1 MRSLPRLSPTAAL
14 LLAAP
19 GVVLAFWGLLFGA
32 GGIAPGSAALIA
44 VGTAVPA
51 AIALGMVALGRWPW
65 SRPEPL
71 LIVAVGG
78 LAAFAV
84 VAALSALWSL
94 SPTRSV
100 ADAILAAAY
109 LGALL
114 LGALLGPALRRPGT
128 AIAAGLTAVAT
139 LASVWALVARSFDV
153 TTGVSLSPRLSGTL
167 TLPNALAILALAGI
181 FGGLALTVH
190 RSPRLRALGG
200 GVAGANALA
209 LVLTSSRSGLGLAVV
224 GVIALLLVMP
234 AAPRMRIIGPFTMV
248 PAIALGFR
256 TATWDTFTA
265 FEQTLTP
272 AGWGLM
278 LATIVAVAL
287 GAGIA
292 AALPLAIPAFRP
304 DGPAGRASRRT
315 LAGAGVVVVLLLLAV
330 VVRAGGPS
338 GTVDAVREGFSAPVG
353 QSGVRIGL
361 GSNLRDHWWGT
372 AWNGFAAS
380 PLQGDG
386 AGTFRI
392 LEQTTSTPSYV
403 TDSAHNTILEALA
416 GTGLIGGIPFIAGG
430 VALIALAIAGI
441 RRARP
446 GDEVGAAAA
455 LVGGLAFIL
464 QGLVDVNWSL
474 AAQGIVVYA
483 TIGALGPRL
492 VAREPVPAVG
502 RAVGAVLAVGL
513 LLAGLF
519 AVPSWLSAR
528 DTRQSADLLAADPRG
543 ALEEAVSA
551 RRYNPLGVEPLL
563 AEAEARE
570 ALGDEPG
577 AQAALLRAIDLEPR
591 NYEPWLLYGTYLA
604 FTWDIPA
611 EGRDALERALEL
623 SGDEWSVLT
632 VLDTLPPE
640 TGQ

>member
-1 MRSLPRLSPTAAL
+1 

-19 GVVLAFWGLLFGA
+19 GFVLAVWGLLFGA
-32 GGIAPGSAALIA
+32 GGIAPESAALIA
-44 VGTAVPA
+44 VGTTVPA
-51 AIALGMVALGRWPW
+51 AIALGLVALGRWPW

-78 LAAFAV
+78 LAVFAA
-84 VAALSALWSL
+84 VAALSAVWSL
-94 SPTRSV
+94 SPASSV
-100 ADAILAAAY
+100 ADATLATAY
-109 LGALL
+109 LGALV

-128 AIAAGLTAVAT
+128 AIATGLTAVAT

-200 GVAGANALA
+200 GVAAANTLA
-209 LVLTSSRSGLGLAVV
+209 LVLTSSRSGLGLALV
-224 GVIALLLVMP
+224 GVIALLPVIP
-234 AAPRMRIIGPFTMV
+234 AAPRMRIIGPFTML
-248 PAIALGFR
+248 PAIAFGFR
-256 TATWDTFTA
+256 IATWDTFTA
-265 FEQTLTP
+265 FEQALSP
-272 AGWGLM
+272 AGWGLIA
-278 LATIVAVAL
+278 ATAVAVAL

-292 AALPLAIPAFRP
+292 TALPMAIGAFRP

-315 LAGAGVVVVLLLLAV
+315 LVAAGAVMVLLLLAV

-338 GTVDAVREGFSAPVG
+338 GTVDAIRAGFSSPVG
-353 QSGVRIGL
+353 QAGVRIGL

-380 PLQGDG
+380 PLHGDG

-392 LEQTTSTPSYV
+392 LEQTTSSPSYV
-403 TDSAHNTILEALA
+403 TDSAHNTVLEALA
-416 GTGLIGGIPFIAGG
+416 GTGLIGGLPFIAGG
-430 VALIALAIAGI
+430 IALVALAVAGI

-446 GDEVGAAAA
+446 GDEVGAAAV

-464 QGLVDVNWSL
+464 QGLVDVDWSL

-483 TIGALGPRL
+483 AIGALGPRV
-492 VAREPVPAVG
+492 VAREAVPAAG
-502 RAVGAVLAVGL
+502 RAIGAVLAVGL
-513 LLAGLF
+513 LVAGLF
-519 AVPSWLSAR
+519 ALPSWLSAR
-528 DTRQSADLLAADPRG
+528 DTAQSADLLAADPVT

-551 RRYNPLGVEPLL
+551 RRYNPLNVEPLL

-570 ALGDEPG
+570 ALGDESG
-577 AQAALLRAIDLEPR
+577 TQAALLNAIDLEPR

-604 FTWDIPA
+604 YAWGRPS
-611 EGRDALERALEL
+611 EGRDALERARAL

-640 TGQ
+640 DGG

>member
-1 MRSLPRLSPTAAL
+1 VRPLPRLSPTAAL

-19 GVVLAFWGLLFGA
+19 GVVLAVWGLLFGA
-32 GGIAPGSAALIA
+32 GGIAPGAAALIA
-44 VGTAVPA
+44 VGTTVPA
-51 AIALGMVALGRWPW
+51 AIALALVALGRWPW

-71 LIVAVGG
+71 LLVAVGG
-78 LAAFAV
+78 LAVFAA

-94 SPTRSV
+94 SPARSV
-100 ADAILAAAY
+100 ADAILAASY
-109 LGALL
+109 LGALV

-139 LASVWALVARSFDV
+139 LSSVWALIARSFDI

-224 GVIALLLVMP
+224 GVIALLLVIP
-234 AAPRMRIIGPFTMV
+234 AAPRMRIIGPVALV
-248 PAIALGFR
+248 PAVALGFR
-256 TATWDTFTA
+256 IASWDTFTA

-272 AGWGLM
+272 AGWGLVV
-278 LATIVAVAL
+278 AAAVAVGL
-287 GAGIA
+287 GAGSA

-304 DGPAGRASRRT
+304 AGTAGRASRRT
-315 LAGAGVVVVLLLLAV
+315 LAAAGVVLVLLLLAV
-330 VVRAGGPS
+330 VVRAGGPA
-338 GTVDAVREGFSAPVG
+338 GTVDAVRAGFSSPVG

-372 AWNGFAAS
+372 AWNGFTAS
-380 PLQGDG
+380 PVYGDG

-403 TDSAHNTILEALA
+403 TDSAHNTVLEALA
-416 GTGLIGGIPFIAGG
+416 GTGLVGGIPFIAGG
-430 VALIALAIAGI
+430 VALVALAVAGI
-441 RRARP
+441 HRARP

-464 QGLVDVNWSL
+464 QGLVDVDWSL

-483 TIGALGPRL
+483 AIGALGPRL
-492 VAREPVPAVG
+492 VAPERVPAAG
-502 RAVGAVLAVGL
+502 RAVGAALAAAL

-528 DTRQSADLLAADPRG
+528 DTRQSADLLAADPQA
-543 ALEEAVSA
+543 ALEEAISA
-551 RRYNPLGVEPLL
+551 CRYNPLNVEPLL

-570 ALGDEPG
+570 ALGDDPG
-577 AQAALLRAIDLEPR
+577 SQAALLRAIDLEPR
-591 NYEPWLLYGTYLA
+591 NYEPWLFYGTYLA
-604 FTWDIPA
+604 FTWGRPR

-632 VLDTLPPE
+632 VLDALPPE
-640 TGQ
+640 DGG